1 MPATIDWPA
10 TIDPRPQVESY
21 NREPMNS
28 RLESSVD
35 AGLPKVRNRYTAV
48 PTQVTESFILDKD
61 EYLTFMNWYEN
72 TTKYG
77 SLPFNKLDPVKE
89 VDAVYKFR
97 RGSVPSV
104 TALGG
109 LTYMLTLNLEILP

>member
-1 MPATIDWPA
+1 MATIDWPSN
-10 TIDPRPQVESY
+10 IDPRPEVDSY
-21 NREPMNS
+21 SREPMNS
-28 RLESSVD
+28 RLETSVD

-48 PTQVTESFILDKD
+48 PTNVTETFILDRT
-61 EYLTFMNWYEN
+61 EYLAFMTWYED

-89 VDAVYKFR
+89 VQAVYKFR
-97 RGSVPSV
+97 RGSVPTV

-109 LTYMLTLNLEILP
+109 LTYMLSLNLEILP